1 MYTSELQSMRNK
13 IIQLDDESYDVVRL
27 LIRRR
32 RKRRYQM
39 LEVIHSVLRLVML
52 TKSLK
57 LPG

>member
-1 MYTSELQSMRNK
+1 MYISELQSMKNK
-13 IIQLDDESYDVVRL
+13 IIQVDDESYDVVRL

-39 LEVIHSVLRLVML
+39 LEVIHSVLRLIML
-52 TKSLK
+52 SKSLK